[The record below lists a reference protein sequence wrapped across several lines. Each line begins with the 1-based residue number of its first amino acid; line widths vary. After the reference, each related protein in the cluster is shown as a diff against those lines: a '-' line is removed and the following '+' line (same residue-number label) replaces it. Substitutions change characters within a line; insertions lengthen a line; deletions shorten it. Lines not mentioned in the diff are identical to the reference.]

1 MLLQN
6 YEERKMGYGD
16 GSGNTLYKNFTYF
29 NFYGTADRAKVSLSS
44 STLMLPCLLSGATY
58 NSCFSYVGVPWEDLY
73 FASDDKGLWV
83 PYATKVAAGYLV

>member
-6 YEERKMGYGD
+6 YEKRKMGYSD
-16 GSGNTLYKNFTYF
+16 GSGNTLYKNFAYF

-44 STLMLPCLLSGATY
+44 STLVLLCLLSGATY
-58 NSCFSYVGVPWEDLY
+58 NSCFSYAGVPWKDLY

-83 PYATKVAAGYLV
+83 PYATEVAAGYLV